1 MIETLLCALVTI
13 LPDFLFRRFV
23 QGKRI
28 GRELTLFSI
37 WYELRWGL
45 TACVMLTLTVI
56 TTLFYFHPATNSVAS
71 YFRTVTILPQVGGRV
86 AEVYVENNQ
95 EVAAGQ
101 PLLRLEGLSQKA
113 AVESARAAI
122 AQVEASRSLADTD
135 LAKADA
141 GIAQAQAGLAQ
152 ARDDLER
159 NQELRDQGSSAVRLS
174 EIERLENLVNERM
187 AALDAARAQKAA
199 VQQQIEVLIPAQMA
213 SAEAQ
218 LELANAELGKT
229 MVAAGVDGR
238 VEQFALQVG
247 DYVSPVL
254 RPAGI
259 LVPLS
264 SGRNRFQAGF
274 SQMAAQVIKP
284 GMIGEIGCMTKPFT
298 VIPMVVVGVQ
308 DVIASGQ
315 LRPTDELRDLQNSR
329 QPGTITVFME
339 PLYEGSAEAVPPGS
353 NCIANVYTSNH
364 ERLEHDDSLG
374 AGQRIFLHVV
384 DTIGVVHAA
393 GLRLRLLLM
402 PVQTLVFSG
411 GH

>member
-23 QGKRI
+23 QGKRV
-28 GRELTLFSI
+28 GQELTLFSV

-45 TACVMLTLTVI
+45 TACVMLTLTVL
-56 TTLFYFHPATNSVAS
+56 TTLFYFHPATNTVAS

-86 AEVYVENNQ
+86 AEVYVVNNQ
-95 EVAAGQ
+95 EVKAGD
-101 PLLRLEGLSQKA
+101 PILRLEGLSQKA
-113 AVESARAAI
+113 ALESAHAAI
-122 AQVEASRSLADTD
+122 AQVEASRKLADTD
-135 LAKADA
+135 LAQADA
-141 GIAQAQAGLAQ
+141 GIAQAQAALTQ

-159 NQELRDQGSSAVRLS
+159 NQTLRDQGSSAVRPA
-174 EIERLENLVNERM
+174 EIERLENLVDQR
-187 AALDAARAQKAA
+187 AASVEAARAQKAA
-199 VQQQIEVLIPAQMA
+199 VEQQIEVLIPAQMA

-218 LELANAELGKT
+218 QQLAQAELDKT
-229 MVAAGVDGR
+229 LISAGVDGR

-259 LVPLS
+259 LVPLA

-274 SQMAAQVIKP
+274 NQMSAQVIKP

-298 VIPMVVVGVQ
+298 VIPMVVVEVQ
-308 DVIASGQ
+308 DVIATGQ
-315 LRPTDELRDLQNSR
+315 LRPTDELRDLGNMR
-329 QPGTITVFME
+329 KPGTITVFME
-339 PLYEGSAEAVPPGS
+339 PLYEGTAEALPPGS
-353 NCIANVYTSNH
+353 NCLANVYTSNH
-364 ERLEHDDSLG
+364 ERLEHDDSIG
-374 AGQRIFLHVV
+374 TAEWAFLHVV

-402 PVQTLVFSG
+402 PVQTLVLSG
-411 GH
+411 H